1 MLPCYM
7 CLTSAVLPAT
17 LKSRDRSQCSHC
29 VQRHSVSNVP
39 GNRSSWTTKGKS
51 KISRRHFA
59 CCTHKARILLRST
72 GDTSKSVGRL
82 LFLQLFS
89 SLTAQGAP
97 GSHLLRTNEWP
108 GHFRRF
114 LHWQSWQQWVT
125 QRDACLVQNIY
136 KQSNVQRIRMNSTS
150 HSGTHDMHRQQNI
163 SGRQCGTHDCHWGCV
178 HQHSAMLAA
187 SKVDPGPHPSIYF
200 VWWINFV
207 SRVSKPHEDNV
218 MHFLARYVPLSGLD
232 KGFLC
237 QQSCTR
243 GAGKIYKPVSWK
255 FSCGSQNLDSW
266 EFARACTNKEPRVR
280 YTVYL

>member
-1 MLPCYM
+1 MNDLVILAGFYTDS
-7 CLTSAVLPAT
+7 L
-17 LKSRDRSQCSHC
+17 D
-29 VQRHSVSNVP
+29 N
-39 GNRSSWTTKGKS
+39 NESS
-51 KISRRHFA
+51 
-59 CCTHKARILLRST
+59 
-72 GDTSKSVGRL
+72 
-82 LFLQLFS
+82 
-89 SLTAQGAP
+89 
-97 GSHLLRTNEWP
+97 
-108 GHFRRF
+108 
-114 LHWQSWQQWVT
+114 

-266 EFARACTNKEPRVR
+266 EFARACTNKETRVR